1 MYNYPVIIFEG
12 IETSGKTVQIKNL
25 TNYLKKIKKKFIK
38 IREPGGSNN
47 SETLRK
53 LILKKKSNL
62 NYKTDLLLILASRSE
77 NYEKIIKKYYRRKII
92 IIDRFIDSTIAYQHF
107 GMNISLNLIKNL
119 NNLVT
124 NNFKPDFTFLNIV
137 NKKNMKKRLKKRNNN
152 NKYDFFNYN
161 FYNKVQKGFLEISKN
176 KKQYMIIDSN
186 KDIEINKKIIINKI
200 NEILKIK

>member
-1 MYNYPVIIFEG
+1 MHNYPVIIFEG

-77 NYEKIIKKYYRRKII
+77 NYEKIIKKYY
-92 IIDRFIDSTIAYQHF
+92 
-107 GMNISLNLIKNL
+107 
-119 NNLVT
+119 
-124 NNFKPDFTFLNIV
+124 
-137 NKKNMKKRLKKRNNN
+137 
-152 NKYDFFNYN
+152 
-161 FYNKVQKGFLEISKN
+161 
-176 KKQYMIIDSN
+176 
-186 KDIEINKKIIINKI
+186 
-200 NEILKIK
+200 

>member
-1 MYNYPVIIFEG
+1 
-12 IETSGKTVQIKNL
+12 
-25 TNYLKKIKKKFIK
+25 
-38 IREPGGSNN
+38 
-47 SETLRK
+47 
-53 LILKKKSNL
+53 
-62 NYKTDLLLILASRSE
+62 
-77 NYEKIIKKYYRRKII
+77 
-92 IIDRFIDSTIAYQHF
+92 
-107 GMNISLNLIKNL
+107 MNISLNLIKNL

-137 NKKNMKKRLKKRNNN
+137 NKKNMKKRLKKINNN

-200 NEILKIK
+200 NKILKIK